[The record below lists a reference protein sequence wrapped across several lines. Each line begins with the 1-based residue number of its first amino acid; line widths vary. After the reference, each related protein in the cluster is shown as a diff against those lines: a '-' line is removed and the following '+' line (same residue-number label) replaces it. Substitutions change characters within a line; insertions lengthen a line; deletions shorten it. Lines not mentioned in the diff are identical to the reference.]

1 MYGVLPRAPDVPSD
15 VPFLLDESVVLD
27 DDGVLE
33 VHVSV
38 GRCHVELPGS
48 ATAVDWHVEAGYGQW
63 WRLAT
68 TFKLNGCC
76 MVEFGIVWNR
86 DER

>member
-48 ATAVDWHVEAGYGQW
+48 ATAVDWHVESGYGQW
-63 WRLAT
+63 W
-68 TFKLNGCC
+68 
-76 MVEFGIVWNR
+76 
-86 DER
+86 